1 MHKSYRV
8 LIVDDHQVMRK
19 GIRALLENDPAW
31 LVCGEA
37 ENGRQAVEKARELRP
52 DLIILDLTMPEMN
65 GLEAARQIR
74 NSSPDAKI
82 VIFSMH
88 ESPQVR
94 KESRDAGANAFV
106 SKSALGDEL
115 SSVSKKLLDP
125 AAGSSSA
132 SPA

>member
-1 MHKSYRV
+1 MQKSYRV

-19 GIRALLENDPAW
+19 GIRALLENDPVW
-31 LVCGEA
+31 QVCGEA
-37 ENGRQAVEKARELRP
+37 ENGRQAVTKARELNP

-74 NSSPDAKI
+74 NSSPDTKI

-115 SSVSKKLLDP
+115 SSVSKKLLM
-125 AAGSSSA
+125 ASAEA
-132 SPA
+132 SPAH

>member
-1 MHKSYRV
+1 MRESYRV

-19 GIRALLENDPAW
+19 GIRALLENDPLW
-31 LVCGEA
+31 QVCGEA
-37 ENGRQAVEKARELRP
+37 ENGRQAVEKAGELQP

-74 NSSPDAKI
+74 NSSPGTKI

-94 KESRDAGANAFV
+94 KESRDAGADAFV

-115 SSVSKKLLDP
+115 SSVSKKLLM
-125 AAGSSSA
+125 ASA
-132 SPA
+132 E

>member
-1 MHKSYRV
+1 MQKSYRV

-31 LVCGEA
+31 QVCGEA

-115 SSVSKKLLDP
+115 SSVSKKLLMAPVEGNP
-125 AAGSSSA
+125 AH
-132 SPA
+132 

>member
-1 MHKSYRV
+1 MQKSYRV

-19 GIRALLENDPAW
+19 GIRALLENDPVW
-31 LVCGEA
+31 QVCGEA
-37 ENGRQAVEKARELRP
+37 ENGRQAVTKARELNP

-115 SSVSKKLLDP
+115 SSVSKKLLMASAEANP
-125 AAGSSSA
+125 AH
-132 SPA
+132 

>member
-1 MHKSYRV
+1 MQKSYRV

-19 GIRALLENDPAW
+19 GIRALLENDPVW
-31 LVCGEA
+31 QVCGEA
-37 ENGRQAVEKARELRP
+37 ENGRQAVTKARELNP

-115 SSVSKKLLDP
+115 SSVSKKLLMASVEENP
-125 AAGSSSA
+125 AH
-132 SPA
+132 

>member
-1 MHKSYRV
+1 MQKSYRV

-31 LVCGEA
+31 QVCGEA

-115 SSVSKKLLDP
+115 SSISKKLL
-125 AAGSSSA
+125 SA
-132 SPA
+132 SAEGNSAH

>member
-1 MHKSYRV
+1 M
-8 LIVDDHQVMRK
+8 DDHQVMRK

>member
-8 LIVDDHQVMRK
+8 LVVDDHQVMRK
-19 GIRALLENDPAW
+19 GIRALLANDPIWA
-31 LVCGEA
+31 VCGEA
-37 ENGRQAVEKARELRP
+37 ENGRQGVEKARELHP

-65 GLEAARQIR
+65 GLEAARQIKQFA
-74 NSSPDAKI
+74 PDMKI

-94 KESRDAGANAFV
+94 KETRDAGVDAFV

-115 SSVSKKLLDP
+115 TTVARKLLKDSSDGHSSV
-125 AAGSSSA
+125 
-132 SPA
+132 

>member
-1 MHKSYRV
+1 MQKSYRV

-19 GIRALLENDPAW
+19 GIRALLENDPVW
-31 LVCGEA
+31 QVCGEA

-74 NSSPDAKI
+74 SSSPDAKI

-115 SSVSKKLLDP
+115 SSISKKLLDP
-125 AAGSSSA
+125 AAQSSSA
-132 SPA
+132 PSA

>member
-1 MHKSYRV
+1 M
-8 LIVDDHQVMRK
+8 DDHQVMRK
-19 GIRALLENDPAW
+19 GIRALLENDPVW
-31 LVCGEA
+31 QVCGEA

-74 NSSPDAKI
+74 SSSPDAKI

-115 SSVSKKLLDP
+115 SSISKKLLDP
-125 AAGSSSA
+125 AAQSSSA
-132 SPA
+132 PSA

>member
-1 MHKSYRV
+1 
-8 LIVDDHQVMRK
+8 VDDHQVMRK
-19 GIRALLENDPAW
+19 GIRALLENDPVW
-31 LVCGEA
+31 QVCGEA

-65 GLEAARQIR
+65 GLEAARHIR
-74 NSSPDAKI
+74 SSTPDAKI

-94 KESRDAGANAFV
+94 KETRDAGANAFV

-115 SSVSKKLLDP
+115 SAVSKKLLM
-125 AAGSSSA
+125 ASA
-132 SPA
+132 EEKSAN